1 MSPAESQAM
10 TPLSVVL
17 LFILAAIGA
26 GPSAAQ
32 GYKPTRPVEIVTH
45 TGPGGGGD
53 VVARFI
59 ATTLEKEN
67 LLPVRMNVL
76 NKPGGSGAAATA
88 YMAEKKG
95 DTHTLALFT
104 SLWIA
109 GPLISKESRTQFHEM
124 TPIARLMTDAS
135 MIAVKADSPYKTVA
149 EFIDAAKKAP
159 GKLKQAGGSIDA
171 RDNLVRILLQRS
183 TGASWTYIPF
193 PAGADRIAAV
203 LGGHVEVYIPDIPEA
218 KDYVRSGSLR
228 MLAQLTERRMAA
240 YPNVPTAREAGFN
253 IPVVGS
259 MRGMLGPP
267 GTPRDVVEYWE
278 NVFERMVKTPTWRKY
293 LEENQVDDAFQK
305 GANLARSAEEFIA
318 QRREIFKEAGIQ
330 THR

>member
-1 MSPAESQAM
+1 MKDEGKRQKEKGKRMNQNQSHRSSSKPWR
-10 TPLSVVL
+10 LSVLTIEVVIL
-17 LFILAAIGA
+17 LAAA
-26 GPSAAQ
+26 GTLPAGAQ
-32 GYKPTRPVEIVTH
+32 GYKPARPVEIVTH

-67 LLPVRMNVL
+67 LLPVRMHVL
-76 NKPGGSGAAATA
+76 NKPGGSGAAAVA

-95 DTHTLALFT
+95 DTHTLGLFT
-104 SLWIA
+104 SLWIG
-109 GPLISKESRTQFHEM
+109 GPLISKESRMQFHEM
-124 TPIARLMTDAS
+124 TPIARLITDAS

-149 EFIDAAKKAP
+149 EFLDAAKKAP
-159 GKLKQAGGSIDA
+159 GKLRQAGGSIDA

-218 KDYVRSGSLR
+218 KDYVRAGSLR

-240 YPNVPTAREAGFN
+240 YPNVPTGREAGLT

-259 MRGMLGPP
+259 MRGVVGPP
-267 GTPRDVVEYWE
+267 GMPRDAVEYWE
-278 NVFERMVKTPTWRKY
+278 NVFERMVKTATWRKY
-293 LEENQVDDAFQK
+293 LEENQVDDGFQK
-305 GANLARSAEEFIA
+305 GAGLAR
-318 QRREIFKEAGIQ
+318 
-330 THR
+330 